1 MRQPRARLLSLLGRA
16 PWGTG
21 AKCPSTASAQRLH
34 LGSLLGPGVRGRARP
49 SPLRRGSWWPAQG
62 ACSSSGAWCGAE
74 AGVGCGCDARRWR
87 GLEGAGRMKGRRLL
101 GGRRKAMLQLQEGWR
116 SCSVPPQ
123 PGAALLP
130 FPGTGFLVQ
139 PRSERDAGG
148 QGDAGRGSVRAAGSP
163 FWYRGL
169 RGGTGVRA
177 LRGRAVGPRGAGT
190 SRDVLVG
197 AAARGCAGLG
207 CGGGRDAQL
216 SVPMAMLWGRGA
228 LHGGFGARL
237 WLFYPV
243 AVQGCPHS
251 PPAPPG
257 RAGRDQAGSQRAVS
271 WAGQDPSRAPGKGE
285 EGCGVGRGPP
295 RGQDGGPLESVGAQ
309 RGRGGMPVACPRAG
323 A

>member
-1 MRQPRARLLSLLGRA
+1 M
-16 PWGTG
+16 
-21 AKCPSTASAQRLH
+21 
-34 LGSLLGPGVRGRARP
+34 
-49 SPLRRGSWWPAQG
+49 
-62 ACSSSGAWCGAE
+62 
-74 AGVGCGCDARRWR
+74 
-87 GLEGAGRMKGRRLL
+87 EGAGQMKGRRLL
-101 GGRRKAMLQLQEGWR
+101 GAVGRRC
-116 SCSVPPQ
+116 CSSRRVGEAALCPPQ
-123 PGAALLP
+123 PWAALLP

-148 QGDAGRGSVRAAGSP
+148 QGDVGRGSVRAAGSP

-207 CGGGRDAQL
+207 CGRGRDTQL

-285 EGCGVGRGPP
+285 EGCGVGRGSPRGQDGGP